1 MMVNKSAPMRCSLG
15 ERPDRHADV
24 SYARPRLV
32 AVSTDIE
39 LVISVP
45 TLLATRSYDQI
56 LRTRRYGPP
65 EDDLAVIGDE
75 VIVGWRQYVVAR
87 SCGYDFHPDHLDGMS
102 GEQAHEVLVGWLA
115 QFHAAQIYPPRVWAA
130 GSSEEK
136 APVYHREY
144 VEVLDRLITRCAENR
159 DATVRI
165 S

>member
-1 MMVNKSAPMRCSLG
+1 M
-15 ERPDRHADV
+15 
-24 SYARPRLV
+24 SYAQPRLV

-56 LRTRRYGPP
+56 LHTRRYGRP

-87 SCGYDFHPDHLDGMS
+87 SCGYDFHPDHLDGLS
-102 GEQAHEVLVGWLA
+102 GEEAHGVLLGWLA
-115 QFHAAQIYPPRVWAA
+115 QFQSAQIYPPRVWAS

-136 APVYHREY
+136 ASTYHREY
-144 VEVLDRLITRCAENR
+144 VEVLDRLISRCAENR
-159 DATVRI
+159 DATIVV